1 MNNTNQS
8 SEVKTKNI
16 TLGSIIGW
24 LVGIGAA
31 LAALGTISSKPL
43 VGTLYIIIALILIPP
58 VSKWIESQTHIRLS
72 KGVKILA
79 VLVLLGVIG
88 ANVNGTPAT
97 PKTVETDSAKPAVQ
111 AEQAIQVTAP
121 KIIADYKANEI
132 SADAMYKGKL
142 IEVKGTV
149 SNIAKDIMDTPYI
162 TLSNGD
168 PYGIESVQC
177 MFTKEQE
184 GELAGISKGK
194 PITLQGRVSGK
205 LMNIIVRE
213 CRILQ

>member
-24 LVGIGAA
+24 LVGIGAT
-31 LAALGTISSKPL
+31 LAALGTISTKPV

-58 VSKWIESQTHIRLS
+58 VSKWIEGQTHIRLS
-72 KGVKILA
+72 KSVKVLV

-88 ANVNGTPAT
+88 ANMNGTTSSPTAT
-97 PKTVETDSAKPAVQ
+97 KNDSSKPAVQ
-111 AEQAIQVTAP
+111 AEQAIQVTAI
-121 KIIADYKANEI
+121 KLIADYKANEV
-132 SADAMYKGKL
+132 SADAMYEGKL

-149 SNIAKDIMDTPYI
+149 HTIAKDILDMPYI
-162 TLSNGD
+162 TLSSGD

-177 MFTKEQE
+177 VFTKEQE
-184 GELAGISKGK
+184 EELAGISKGK

-205 LMNIIVRE
+205 LMNVIVRE
-213 CRILQ
+213 CRIIQ

>member
-1 MNNTNQS
+1 MNNTNQP

-43 VGTLYIIIALILIPP
+43 VGTLYIIVAIILIPP
-58 VSKWIESQTHIRLS
+58 VSRWIEAQTHMRLS

-88 ANVNGTPAT
+88 ANVNGPSSSNAVGSDST
-97 PKTVETDSAKPAVQ
+97 KTAVQ

-121 KIIADYKANEI
+121 KIIADYKANEV

-142 IEVKGTV
+142 IEVKGIV
-149 SNIAKDIMDTPYI
+149 SNIAKDIVDTPYI
-162 TLSNGD
+162 TLSSGEQ
-168 PYGIESVQC
+168 YGIESVQC

-184 GELAGISKGK
+184 AELAGITKGK
-194 PITLQGRVSGK
+194 SITLQGRVSGK
-205 LMNIIVRE
+205 LMNVIVRE
-213 CRILQ
+213 CGIVQ